1 MLSSPFSDSYT
12 PHMDTATLP
21 ALPSPS
27 WRRCPAWSASPNGFR
42 TGLFRKGRGGEYE
55 QEKVEEGLTITFVCN
70 QVAPHPL
77 YCKVLSLGGHWCS
90 YLSLPLP
97 DPSAA
102 NTVDHVFFSWNLLFP
117 WLFTVIFLYP
127 SLKYWCL
134 LVISLCFPSLFILH
148 HCFELMYPVQHHRGS
163 CGWTSFF

>member
-1 MLSSPFSDSYT
+1 MLAIDHAHTSSLHAGLLCYSRLRLLLPVLGHSLISSPILSVWMLSSPFSDSYT

-21 ALPSPS
+21 ALPPPS
-27 WRRCPAWSASPNGFR
+27 WRRCPAWSASPNGCR
-42 TGLFRKGRGGEYE
+42 TGLFRKGRGEEYE
-55 QEKVEEGLTITFVCN
+55 QEKVEEGLMITFVCN

-102 NTVDHVFFSWNLLFP
+102 NTVDHVFFS
-117 WLFTVIFLYP
+117 
-127 SLKYWCL
+127 
-134 LVISLCFPSLFILH
+134 
-148 HCFELMYPVQHHRGS
+148 
-163 CGWTSFF
+163 